1 MARIRPESETLAD
14 WEALSARLR
23 RLAGGLTRNDAE
35 ADDLTQQAL
44 TRLLTVRPQHAG
56 HVGYA
61 RSVLVR
67 LWLDQQRTLRRRAKR
82 WAELLIRTRTAA
94 SPRDAAEDAEQVER
108 ARNAIAQL
116 APQQR
121 AVLALRLI
129 EELDYEEI
137 AAVLECPVQTVR
149 SNLHLAR
156 QNVRR
161 ALGEES

>member
-1 MARIRPESETLAD
+1 MGRVMARIRPESDTLAD
-14 WEALSARLR
+14 WEAISARLR
-23 RLAGGLTRNDAE
+23 RLAGGLTRNSAE

-44 TRLLTVRPQHAG
+44 TRLLTARPQHVA

-82 WAELLIRTRTAA
+82 WTELLIRSRSAVT
-94 SPRDAAEDAEQVER
+94 PRDTAEDAEQVER
-108 ARNAIAQL
+108 IRNSITRL

-129 EELDYEEI
+129 EDLDYEQI
-137 AAVLECPVQTVR
+137 
-149 SNLHLAR
+149 
-156 QNVRR
+156 
-161 ALGEES
+161 